1 VTSSLV
7 TGQSPTQARQQ
18 TLKDAALS
26 TAAQVILG
34 RVIGGGVG
42 VGDILNTVLTG
53 RAPNQQPQQQNSLI
67 IIDPEK
73 DLQLTLGSDFYVS
86 TITKK

>member
-1 VTSSLV
+1 
-7 TGQSPTQARQQ
+7 
-18 TLKDAALS
+18 
-26 TAAQVILG
+26 
-34 RVIGGGVG
+34 
-42 VGDILNTVLTG
+42 LTG